1 MIGEGE
7 HRFPSRLRATTMP
20 KNSIQTASCLRH
32 LSLFFPHR
40 MNVPLLYLFAKKK
53 KEGEAQMDGVMNN

>member
-1 MIGEGE
+1 
-7 HRFPSRLRATTMP
+7 MP

-32 LSLFFPHR
+32 LSLFFSHR